1 MMEKSFKKTIT
12 LVIHL
17 INDYSY
23 YKINIKNVNYI

>member
-1 MMEKSFKKTIT
+1 MMEGSFKKTIT

-23 YKINIKNVNYI
+23 YKINKNVNYI